1 MDATIADLT
10 RKVRELSTLLE
21 VSRVINS
28 DLESDRVLQTVLQQA
43 MVVIGAE
50 AGTLWL
56 KDADGAGVEART
68 ALGPVAASILSLRL
82 EPGEGIVGQVIE
94 KGVGHLVADAQNDP
108 PWSGRVDAQTGFV
121 TRSLLTSP
129 LPGRNGRIGCLQLIN
144 KKDGSLFDEGD
155 LELLTA
161 LGTQAA
167 LVIENARYM
176 EQMRHLAVSLQ
187 DAWRG
192 ALDALASALATR
204 DYETEAHC
212 QRTVE
217 LTLLLARRLGVPD
230 AKLPSIVRGALLHDI
245 GKIGIPDSI
254 LFKAGP
260 LTVEEREIIKQHVI
274 LGYNMLQHIPFFS
287 EAMPVVLHH
296 HESYDGTGFPK
307 GLKGDEIPHGARI
320 FHVADVYD
328 ALISER
334 PYKRAWSVERAMEEL
349 RQGAGRSYDP
359 EAVAAMGELSTTE
372 LGWLNGIK
380 DFQTGTRELMGQP

>member
-1 MDATIADLT
+1 MDTTVADLT

-28 DLESDRVLQTVLQQA
+28 DLENDRVLQTVLQQA
-43 MVVIGAE
+43 MLVIGAE

-56 KDADGAGVEART
+56 VDPDGAGVEART
-68 ALGPVAASILSLRL
+68 ALGPVAASILRVRL
-82 EPGEGIVGQVIE
+82 APGEGVVGQVMQSGI
-94 KGVGHLVADAQNDP
+94 GDLVADAQLDSR
-108 PWSGRVDAQTGFV
+108 WAGRVDAQTGFV

-129 LPGRNGRIGCLQLIN
+129 LPGRAGRIGCLQLIN
-144 KKDGSLFDEGD
+144 KKDGTLFDAGD

-176 EQMRHLAVSLQ
+176 EQMRHLALSLQ

-217 LTLLLARRLGVPD
+217 MTLLLARRLGVPD
-230 AKLPSIVRGALLHDI
+230 ERLPSIVRGALLHDI

-260 LTVEEREIIKQHVI
+260 LTTEEREIIKQHVI
-274 LGYNMLQHIPFFS
+274 LGFNMLQHIPFFC

-307 GLKGDEIPHGARI
+307 GLKGEEIPRGARI

-334 PYKRAWSVERAMEEL
+334 PYKRAWSMDRAMEEL
-349 RQGAGRSYDP
+349 RQGSGRAYDP
-359 EAVAAMGELSTTE
+359 EAVAALLNLTTAELT
-372 LGWLNGIK
+372 WLNGIK
-380 DFQTGTRELMGQP
+380 DFQTSTREMLGRP